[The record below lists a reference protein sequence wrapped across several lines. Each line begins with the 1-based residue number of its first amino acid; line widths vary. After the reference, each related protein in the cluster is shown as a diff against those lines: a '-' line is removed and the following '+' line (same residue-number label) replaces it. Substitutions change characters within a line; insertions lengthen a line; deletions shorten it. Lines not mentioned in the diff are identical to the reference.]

1 MTTPCPA
8 HAVPADVV
16 DVRREGLVWTIVLN
30 RPQRRNAI
38 NSALQ
43 GELVAALAEFDADT
57 EARVAVLSGA
67 DPAFCAGMD
76 LHELGNGSMGYDDEA
91 TTFAQ
96 AMRAVGKPIIGA
108 INGPTV
114 AGGLE
119 LALACDFLI
128 ASERAWFA
136 DSHADVGVVPGGGL
150 TVYLAQA
157 VGVRRA
163 RQISL
168 TGEYVTAD
176 RALRDGLVTEVL
188 AHEQLLPRA
197 AQLAAA
203 VAARGELVV
212 AAIRTAYD
220 RTLNLPAD
228 EALDAE
234 SAASRAAG
242 IPTGQV
248 QSATGGLIARGSIT
262 TSEGQS

>member
-1 MTTPCPA
+1 MMSADPVR
-8 HAVPADVV
+8 AVE
-16 DVRREGLVWTIVLN
+16 VRRDGAVWMIVLN
-30 RPQRRNAI
+30 RPDRRNAI
-38 NSALQ
+38 NPQLQ
-43 GELVAALAEFDADT
+43 AELVTALDDFDTAA
-57 EARVAVLSGA
+57 EARVAVLTGA

-76 LHELGNGSMGYDDEA
+76 LRELGSGSMGYDDEA
-91 TTFAQ
+91 TNFAQ

-168 TGEYVTAD
+168 TGEYVSAE
-176 RALRDGLVTEVL
+176 RALHDGLVTEVL
-188 AHEQLLPRA
+188 SHEQLLPRSA
-197 AQLAAA
+197 ELAAA
-203 VAARGELVV
+203 VAERGEQVV

-242 IPTGQV
+242 IPTSHVHGV
-248 QSATGGLIARGSIT
+248 TDGLIARGSTT
-262 TSEGQS
+262 TSERHE